1 MLSSPKGIVI
11 AVVVLAVAALSVLG
25 GALGAGFGFGFIGG
39 TVPVI
44 QIPSELVVD
53 VAGYQLVNTVLMFG
67 LAIVVLIVITWLA
80 TRRVSHVPGRWQ
92 ALMEIFYEFFINLA
106 ESAGGKRG
114 RMFLPVATAIFLVVL
129 FSNWLGVLP
138 VVGTIGR
145 VETTEE
151 WAYHKFEAYLVE
163 VARGSDESLKDAAH
177 HVEEDLHH
185 DVKGHHD
192 LVPFLKS
199 HADDVDLQL
208 MMSGFLFNSTY
219 GEQGFVVFEGGSGP
233 RFLPFGRGEAEKI
246 PFSHLA
252 AHGMDRDSINAEDV
266 VAIADRIHDSRA
278 PQIKPTSWEGSDAEY
293 ASMVGDGGKRVGLLV
308 PYLRGSST
316 DLNMTLA
323 VAIFAM
329 ISVQVW
335 GFRALGFKGYM
346 GKFFFNPIKAPID
359 FFVGILEAIGEFIK
373 VVSFTFR
380 LFGNMFAGEVLL
392 IAMGFLFPLIGMIP
406 FIGLE
411 LFVGFIQ
418 AIIFSVLTLMFGAF
432 AIIPHHHPD
441 HEDEHDTGEG
451 AHG

>member
-11 AVVVLAVAALSVLG
+11 AVVVLAVAVISVLG

-44 QIPSELVVD
+44 QIPSELV
-53 VAGYQLVNTVLMFG
+53 ATIGGYQLVNTVLMFG
-67 LAIVVLIVITWLA
+67 LAIIVLLIITWLA
-80 TRRVSHVPGRWQ
+80 TRSVRQVPGRWQ

-151 WAYHKFEAYLVE
+151 WFYHKIEAYIASHEVDAKLVDEFHHE
-163 VARGSDESLKDAAH
+163 VQH
-177 HVEEDLHH
+177 
-185 DVKGHHD
+185 HHD
-192 LVPFLKS
+192 LAVFLEG
-199 HADDVDLQL
+199 HASNADLQHVVSDML
-208 MMSGFLFNSTY
+208 SGEY
-219 GEQGFVVFEGGSGP
+219 GEQDFVVFDGTSGP
-233 RFLPFGRGEAEKI
+233 RILPFGRGESSKLSFAHI
-246 PFSHLA
+246 VAYDLDVGHLDA
-252 AHGMDRDSINAEDV
+252 NGMAK
-266 VAIADRIHDSRA
+266 IADRLHA
-278 PQIKPTSWEGSDAEY
+278 GNPPPVQPTDEEWEGTEAEY
-293 ASMVGDGGKRVGLLV
+293 QALIGNGQKRVGLLV

-346 GKFFFNPIKAPID
+346 GKFFFNPVKAPID

-373 VVSFTFR
+373 VISFTFR

-432 AIIPHHHPD
+432 AIIPHHHP
-441 HEDEHDTGEG
+441 EHDDHHGGEG

>member
-11 AVVVLAVAALSVLG
+11 AVAVAAVGIVSVLG

-44 QIPSELVVD
+44 QIPSELVAS
-53 VAGYQLVNTVLMFG
+53 VAGYQLVNTVVMF
-67 LAIVVLIVITWLA
+67 AFAVVVLLLLTWVA
-80 TRRVSHVPGRWQ
+80 TRRVSQVPGRWQ
-92 ALMEIFYEFFINLA
+92 ALMEIFYEFFTNLA

-138 VVGTIGR
+138 VVGTVGR
-145 VETTEE
+145 VEKTEE
-151 WAYHKFEAYLVE
+151 WAYHKFESYLNSHPNDY
-163 VARGSDESLKDAAH
+163 GHLP
-177 HVEEDLHH
+177 EDFHH
-185 DVKGHHD
+185 DVHGHHD
-192 LVPFLKS
+192 LVPFLKD
-199 HADDVDLQL
+199 HTDDADLQHAL
-208 MMSGFLFNSTY
+208 SGFLSGTY
-219 GEQGFVVFEGGSGP
+219 GDQQFVVFDGGSGP
-233 RFLPFGRGEAEKI
+233 RVLPFGRGEAEKI
-246 PFSHLA
+246 KFSHIVA
-252 AHGMDRDSINAEDV
+252 YDVDIDHVRAEDV
-266 VAIADRIHDSRA
+266 SAIADRIHDSQA
-278 PQIKPTSWEGSDAEY
+278 PVMRPDDWDGSDAEY
-293 ASMVGDGGKRVGLLV
+293 AAMVGDGSKRVGLLV

-329 ISVQVW
+329 LSVQFW
-335 GFRALGFKGYM
+335 GFKALGFKGYM

-441 HEDEHDTGEG
+441 HEEHQGAEE